1 MQSPV
6 WSIVSDL
13 SAIHICA
20 AGRSGSHLAAGIV
33 AWTVEESLR
42 MSLDATKIGQVVAEQ
57 MEALEARFGEDCQI
71 GDVCTIVEVLG
82 PNGSSV
88 AVRSG
93 PDVRPH
99 GLIGLLRLAERV
111 ALADVHGESPDED
124 G

>member
-6 WSIVSDL
+6 WSIVSDP
-13 SAIHICA
+13 SAVRI
-20 AGRSGSHLAAGIV
+20 SGAVHTSAAGI
-33 AWTVEESLR
+33 AARTVEESLR

-111 ALADVHGESPDED
+111 ALADVHGENPDED